1 MPKTLQS
8 PVTRWPGSITLPDY
22 LNFPQEAT
30 WEAAIEA
37 IGAGATVIETAAKP
51 AGAMVILPAILDIVQ
66 GWELGGGFPEKPTL
80 ENFPATPKQSSAFL
94 IAWII
99 GEISSLYEEGQ
110 DIPLA

>member
-1 MPKTLQS
+1 MPKILQS

-22 LNFPQEAT
+22 LNFPQEAV
-30 WEAAIEA
+30 WEAAIDA

-80 ENFPATPKQSSAFL
+80 ENFPATPKQSSAVL

-110 DIPLA
+110 ELPLA